1 MTRLSCSGIGV
12 GGTPFTVDLSWSR
25 QPDGGGFDEAIG
37 DVRRYAAAFAGDVA
51 DAAELAERLAP
62 ALLASLDGGHVE
74 VCVRQERDGI
84 QLSATAEAPPAPAAA
99 QAAPHTGSQGN
110 EGALGEGAWPDTVQR
125 NVGRGNASPRNLDP
139 DNPNQGSLEPE
150 SPHAAYLESHT
161 AVLGLECPDGADA
174 EGLLQAV
181 IVAVDAIVGVQVEG
195 ISPLYQVSSL
205 DGADSLT
212 AVLSLS
218 TSLDAAELRERIGE
232 LVFVQD
238 HVLTVTL
245 LAFDGAGC
253 ASEARRA
260 AFLAPWL
267 DMDAQGELDG
277 TPLSFHLATAPDA
290 LQAGLKSDRWVFG
303 GML

>member
-12 GGTPFTVDLSWSR
+12 DGTPFTVDLSWIR
-25 QPDGGGFDEAIG
+25 RPDGGGFDEAIG

-62 ALLASLDGGHVE
+62 ALLASLDAQRVE

-84 QLSATAEAPPAPAAA
+84 QLNATAEAPADSAA
-99 QAAPHTGSQGN
+99 QAAPNTG
-110 EGALGEGAWPDTVQR
+110 GEGSAWADAAQR
-125 NVGRGNASPRNLDP
+125 NVGPDDAGQGNLERRDSEQRNRY
-139 DNPNQGSLEPE
+139 QGNLEPE
-150 SPHAAYLESHT
+150 SPRSAYPESHA
-161 AVLGLECPDGADA
+161 AVLGLECPESADA

-181 IVAVDAIVGVQVEG
+181 IVAVDAIAGVQVEG

-218 TSLDAAELRERIGE
+218 TSLDAAGLRERIGE
-232 LVFVQD
+232 LVFVRD